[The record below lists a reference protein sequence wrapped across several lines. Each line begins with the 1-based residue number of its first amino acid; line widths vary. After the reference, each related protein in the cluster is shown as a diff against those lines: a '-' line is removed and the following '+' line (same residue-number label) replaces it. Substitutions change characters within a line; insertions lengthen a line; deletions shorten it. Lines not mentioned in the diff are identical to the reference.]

1 MKWRDWEMKPLDVFA
16 WGIFLGLGP
25 VLWVNGLWLFLRLSL
40 SRPRKTAWAVLL
52 VCLGG
57 AVGYLLPLRSIRNRF
72 LVLLVALPVLAIVDV
87 KLAKSNRRFSF
98 WLRACSFE
106 ICTVFGSA
114 ALTRITFEH
123 ITGAS

>member
-1 MKWRDWEMKPLDVFA
+1 MKLLDVVA

-25 VLWVNGLWLFLRLSL
+25 VLWVSGLWLFLSSSL
-40 SRPRKTAWAVLL
+40 SRPRKTAWATFLVSLGVL
-52 VCLGG
+52 
-57 AVGYLLPLRSIRNRF
+57 VGYLLPLPSIRNRF
-72 LVLLVALPVLAIVDV
+72 LALLMALPLLAIVDV

-123 ITGAS
+123 INGAP

>member
-1 MKWRDWEMKPLDVFA
+1 MKLLDFLA

-25 VLWVNGLWLFLRLSL
+25 VLWASGLWLFLLSSL
-40 SRPRKTAWAVLL
+40 SRPRKIAWAVFL
-52 VCLGG
+52 VSLGI
-57 AVGYLLPLRSIRNRF
+57 AVGYVLPLPSIRNRF
-72 LVLLVALPVLAIVDV
+72 LLLLVALPLLAIVDV

-114 ALTRITFEH
+114 ALMRVTFEH
-123 ITGAS
+123 IISIRRF

>member
-1 MKWRDWEMKPLDVFA
+1 MKLLNVVA

-25 VLWVNGLWLFLRLSL
+25 ILWASGFWLFLRSSL
-40 SRPRKTAWAVLL
+40 SHARKTAWAVFL
-52 VCLGG
+52 VSIGI
-57 AVGYLLPLRSIRNRF
+57 AVGYVLPLPSIRNRF
-72 LVLLVALPVLAIVDV
+72 FVLLMVLPLLAIVDV

-114 ALTRITFEH
+114 TLTRIAFDHFKWT
-123 ITGAS
+123 S